1 VAERFSDLLE
11 FDVEGRP
18 RLLPEVHHLPELLQM
33 DAEAILSR
41 FKNDQVDDFKKVIG
55 ELNDPQN
62 ELYQLFDALRRTAES
77 QGDNPFSRSALFT
90 PGELEKMFLEL
101 HQHVMDHPVW
111 RHPFFLRIFR
121 GEFDRAQLTAF
132 AKQYFNQVKNTRQCV
147 ALALGRF
154 SGTMAMPY
162 GGLNERISE
171 LTQIVLAQLLADE
184 YGVGS
189 HGLEEYPS
197 LGGLF
202 SSTTHI
208 VMYRQLFEGLGV
220 PFVEQDEPM
229 LQGVADNVLI
239 QRLVAGDSRFST
251 LESLASVGLGMEWG
265 VPEFFSLLLGGL
277 VRFGW
282 QNNLPLT
289 RRQLHVFIA
298 HVQYDVLHAI
308 SVMLVTSFYCD
319 NERAMENI
327 KGATNM
333 LMAGRYGMMSDIY
346 RHVFAEACPAL
357 DETELAA
364 HYHIVDRRIE
374 EALREA
380 RSKVAPGTVVDGATY
395 VRRQMPFVFSGSP
408 ADAVSCS
415 PAP

>member
-1 VAERFSDLLE
+1 MGSEHFSDLLE
-11 FDVEGRP
+11 FDAEGRP
-18 RLLPEVHHLPELLQM
+18 RLLPQVHHMAELLQM
-33 DAEAILSR
+33 DAEAVLSR
-41 FKNDQVDDFKKVIG
+41 FKVDQVDDFKKVIG

-62 ELYQLFDALRRTAES
+62 PLFQLFDELRRTAES

-90 PGELEKMFLEL
+90 PGELEKMFLQL
-101 HQHVMDHPVW
+101 HEHVMEHPVW
-111 RHPFFLRIFR
+111 RHPFFLRIFT
-121 GEFDRAQLTAF
+121 GEFDQAQLTAF

-162 GGLNERISE
+162 GVLNERISE

-202 SSTTHI
+202 ESTTHI

-220 PFVEQDEPM
+220 PFVEQDQPM
-229 LQGVADNVLI
+229 LHGVADNVLI

-265 VPEFFSLLLGGL
+265 VPEFFSLLLGGM
-277 VRFGW
+277 VRFGLK
-282 QNNLPLT
+282 NNVALS

-319 NERAMENI
+319 NERAMDDI

-333 LMAGRYGMMSDIY
+333 LMAGRYGMMSDMY

-357 DETELAA
+357 DEIGLAPQ
-364 HYHIVDRRIE
+364 YHIADRRIE
-374 EALREA
+374 QALCEA
-380 RSKVAPGTVVDGATY
+380 RSQVAEGTVVQSAAYRESTAT
-395 VRRQMPFVFSGSP
+395 PFVFSENP
-408 ADAVSCS
+408 
-415 PAP
+415 